1 MWRRVKRMKS
11 RIQRDN
17 ARDQTEKWTKLET
30 ERKSKSKNNTRNVEK
45 EEKVKVR
52 IIQGTLRKKKKR
64 EKNT

>member
-30 ERKSKSKNNTRNVEK
+30 ERKSKSKKNTRNDEK

-52 IIQGTLRKKKKR
+52 RIQGTLRKKKK
-64 EKNT
+64 